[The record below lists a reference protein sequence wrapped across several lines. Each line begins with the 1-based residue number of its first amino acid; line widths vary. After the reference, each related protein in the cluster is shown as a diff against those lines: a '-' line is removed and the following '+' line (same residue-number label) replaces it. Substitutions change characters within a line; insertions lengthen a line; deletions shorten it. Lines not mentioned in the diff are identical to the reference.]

1 MNATPPTR
9 EAVGLIA
16 NRELF
21 EKTTEALLAAGFQR
35 SHMSVLS
42 SRESLDAAGE
52 PGQPWRDVL
61 VALLGEIKYEW
72 PLVASGALVLAGGPV
87 AATMGAIIGA
97 ATAGVVTKEV
107 LDEVTSAPHTEDFA
121 HALEA
126 GGVILWI
133 HTEGREREALA
144 LAILNE
150 NDAGN
155 VHIHE
160 RKA

>member
-1 MNATPPTR
+1 MNTPPTR
-9 EAVGLIA
+9 EAVGLISD
-16 NRELF
+16 RVSF
-21 EKTTEALLAAGFQR
+21 ERTTEALLAAGFQR
-35 SHMSVLS
+35 TDMSVLS

-52 PGQPWRDVL
+52 PGKPWRDVL

-87 AATMGAIIGA
+87 AATMGAVIGA

-126 GGVILWI
+126 GGVILWVRTI
-133 HTEGREREALA
+133 DAAREAQA
-144 LAILNE
+144 LEILNDTGAD
-150 NDAGN
+150 NA
-155 VHIHE
+155 HINQ
-160 RKA
+160 RNT